1 MSQPAKKAKDT
12 KALPL
17 SDTLRDLALLRA
29 SDVDLAALLP
39 ANSTNNSNASSDG
52 AVEESVANS
61 SEFIKE
67 ARKTL
72 KVQDRGEA
80 EIQGKKLDV
89 VRSKFEEVLAMPTMA
104 EMVEAALPIF
114 ILRVLSPALLFLAG
128 VSLVPLKQPQPP
140 ASQSVITSV
149 VVATNVPRRA
159 AILSLLSFAALT
171 YFADGAVFVV
181 YSVISKQWPRHTAI
195 PLNTVL
201 GLASLS
207 GIAAIGA
214 WKDVAGADVWSL
226 KRLKLAIF
234 TSLSLDIALV
244 VLLGLEIHLQLYPPH
259 IPENPIPL
267 QSLLHLGLPAFRVLL
282 LVPLLG
288 SLLNPRVVYSP
299 VTRDDDIHIAQPT
312 ASSFLLPPEAGQP
325 NPSSLSGI
333 NGEGSKYGTFRT
345 TRSNLQS
352 VPQTRA
358 ATPVPSTAPQG
369 EQKPEITLE
378 PSWSEM
384 VARIRR
390 LSPYLW
396 PTSSRYLKFLATICI
411 LILVVGRVVNLAL
424 PLTLGKLISILEG
437 RSPESPWPYLFGYVA
452 LRFLQGSGGLAAI
465 RDALWAPVMQ
475 YSDLAM
481 SKLAFDH
488 ILNLSFAWHTRRKT
502 GEVLR
507 VLDRGAAI
515 NHTLELVLFNIAP
528 TFIDIFIA
536 LVAFCL
542 IFDWIL
548 ALVIFAVMFSYVAAS
563 VILTRYR
570 TRLRRQMN
578 DRDVITRGIHTD
590 ILLNYETVKYFGG
603 EEHEGARYR
612 EAMREYQVLELKVI
626 LSLNLLNLVQNFIIT
641 VGLLVGSLIVA
652 RSITQHE
659 KEASD
664 FVVFITYLT
673 QLYGPLNQLGYIY
686 RSVNQSLVDTE
697 RLLALLNE
705 PTEVNDKPNA
715 PDLVVTAGEIEF
727 ENVSFSYDA
736 RTTALNNVSFKVPKG
751 SSVALVGESG
761 SGKSTILRLLYRFYD
776 LKEGEGRILID
787 GQDIRD
793 VTQKSLRQA
802 IGVVPQ
808 DPVLFNSSISY
819 NIGYGKFQASREEI
833 EEAARSAQMHDRI
846 MSFPDAYD
854 TKVGER
860 GVRLSGGEKQRVAIA
875 RTLLKNPPVLLL
887 DEATSALDTS
897 TEKDI
902 QKALQNLVRGR
913 SSLSIAHRL
922 STIANA
928 DLILVLKD
936 GQIAEQGT
944 HKELLTLDGIF
955 ASMWADQVSSNDGI
969 SVAGNSLKK
978 EQSQASFKRDGS
990 VKGYDAE
997 PITSEDNVLEE
1008 PSNFAAENVPKSSE
1022 DKQDTEA
1029 APPAEEPETLKKDT
1043 DGLEKPHES
1052 SADLEEDQAEETPA
1066 AATKSAPETQV
1077 IAFPSSGP
1085 VEEEESQQIRESPKN
1100 DPISLENSGGDKSDI
1115 AAPAPIAFPTE
1126 ESTPEKPQAQSPP
1139 AVTFGASAFSPP
1151 RTGTPDPE
1159 SEPKR
1164 KRISSQNFQRLAR
1177 RISLTTRRQNSVS
1190 SMLPD
1195 ILKRD
1200 SSPRVSTDE
1209 GTSPRGEGS
1218 STLVGSDSPAG
1229 SVRGDE
1235 TPKLKK
1241 SKKEKKKKG
1250 TL

>member
-1 MSQPAKKAKDT
+1 MSESQPAKKAKDS

-39 ANSTNNSNASSDG
+39 ANSTNSNAGDG
-52 AVEESVANS
+52 DGDGEVKASVADS

-67 ARKTL
+67 ARKAL
-72 KVQDRGEA
+72 KVQDRGDA
-80 EIQGKKLDV
+80 EIQGKKLDD
-89 VRSKFEEVLAMPTMA
+89 SA
-104 EMVEAALPIF
+104 
-114 ILRVLSPALLFLAG
+114 
-128 VSLVPLKQPQPP
+128 
-140 ASQSVITSV
+140 ITSV

-181 YSVISKQWPRHTAI
+181 YAVISKQWPRHTAI

-244 VLLGLEIHLQLYPPH
+244 VFLGLEIHLQLYPPH

-267 QSLLHLGLPAFRVLL
+267 QNLLHLGIPAFRVLL
-282 LVPLLG
+282 LIPLLG
-288 SLLNPRVVYSP
+288 SLLSPRVVYTP
-299 VTRDDDIHIAQPT
+299 VPTDDDIHIAQPT
-312 ASSFLLPPEAGQP
+312 ASSFLLPPEAGQQ
-325 NPSSLSGI
+325 NTSSLSGI
-333 NGEGSKYGTFRT
+333 NGDGSKYGTFRT

-396 PTSSRYLKFLATICI
+396 PSGSKYLKFLATICI
-411 LILVVGRVVNLAL
+411 LILIVGRLVNLAL
-424 PLTLGKLISILEG
+424 PLTLGKLIKILEG
-437 RSPESPWPYLFGYVA
+437 RENLSPWPFLFGYVA

-515 NHTLELVLFNIAP
+515 NHTFELILFNIAP

-536 LVAFCL
+536 LVAFCW

-563 VILTRYR
+563 VVLTRYR
-570 TRLRRQMN
+570 TRIRRQMN
-578 DRDVITRGIHTD
+578 ERDVVTRGIHAD

-641 VGLLVGSLIVA
+641 VGLLIGSLIVA
-652 RSITQHE
+652 RSITLRE
-659 KEASD
+659 AEASD
-664 FVVFITYLT
+664 FVIFITYLN

-697 RLLALLNE
+697 KLLSLLNE
-705 PTEVNDKPNA
+705 PTEVNDKPDA

-793 VTQKSLRQA
+793 VTQKSLRHA

-846 MSFPDAYD
+846 MSFPDGYD

-875 RTLLKNPPVLLL
+875 RTLLKDPPVLLL

-944 HKELLTLDGIF
+944 HKELLALDGIF
-955 ASMWADQVSSNDGI
+955 ATMWADQVSSNDGI

-997 PITSEDNVLEE
+997 AITSVDNVLEE
-1008 PSNFAAENVPKSSE
+1008 PSNFVEQSENVPKSSE
-1022 DKQDTEA
+1022 DKQDTGA
-1029 APPAEEPETLKKDT
+1029 APTSTEEPETSNNDA
-1043 DGLEKPHES
+1043 DELEKPKES
-1052 SADLEEDQAEETPA
+1052 PAELKEDTVEETSA
-1066 AATKSAPETQV
+1066 AATKSEPETQV

-1085 VEEEESQQIRESPKN
+1085 VEEEESQQVHESPKN
-1100 DPISLENSGGDKSDI
+1100 DPISLDNGGGDKSDI

-1126 ESTPEKPQAQSPP
+1126 ESTPEKPLGPSPP
-1139 AVTFGASAFSPP
+1139 AVTFGA
-1151 RTGTPDPE
+1151 TGL
-1159 SEPKR
+1159 
-1164 KRISSQNFQRLAR
+1164 LAPG
-1177 RISLTTRRQNSVS
+1177 V
-1190 SMLPD
+1190 D
-1195 ILKRD
+1195 
-1200 SSPRVSTDE
+1200 
-1209 GTSPRGEGS
+1209 GRGHLAAREGS
-1218 STLVGSDSPAG
+1218 STLVGTDSPAG